1 MRHRADNE
9 VNKSTVFI
17 VENAKQVQK
26 ESEKIK
32 VIVSRE
38 VTCSYEGNGWGTR
51 VGGRHW
57 CPQEGCAAFLPSCT
71 KSLASA
77 QDALRALPC

>member
-38 VTCSYEGNGWGTR
+38 VTCSYE
-51 VGGRHW
+51 
-57 CPQEGCAAFLPSCT
+57 
-71 KSLASA
+71 
-77 QDALRALPC
+77 